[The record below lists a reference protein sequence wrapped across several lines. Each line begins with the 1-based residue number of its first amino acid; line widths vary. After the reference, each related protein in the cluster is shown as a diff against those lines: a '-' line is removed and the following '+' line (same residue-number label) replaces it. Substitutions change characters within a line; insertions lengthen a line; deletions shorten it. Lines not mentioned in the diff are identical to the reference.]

1 MAHAA
6 RSHANDYVI
15 EELNKVIHLDYD
27 AIKAYEAAIDR
38 LHSPSCQSRLESFRQ
53 DHIRHTQNLA
63 AIVSEYGGEPA
74 GQSDARSVLTQG
86 KVVIANIVGDLGVLK
101 AMNANERATT
111 AIYEEALA
119 NLATKP
125 DIVRVLKENLAD
137 EYRHKEWIEQAL
149 KAS

>member
-6 RSHANDYVI
+6 RSHANDHVI

-27 AIKAYEAAIDR
+27 AIKAYDAAIHR
-38 LHSPSCQSRLESFRQ
+38 LQDAACRAHFESFRQ

-63 AIVSEYGGEPA
+63 AIISAHGGEPA

-101 AMNANERATT
+101 AMNCNERAST
-111 AIYEEALA
+111 AIYQEALA
-119 NLATKP
+119 TLASKP
-125 DIVRVLKENLAD
+125 DLVRVLKENLTD
-137 EYRHKEWIEQAL
+137 EYRHKDWIEQAL